1 MRNLFLA
8 LLLANLLF
16 LAWQLWIE
24 PQSPPEVP
32 QPAGVQLDLEG
43 EPAGP
48 GAVATSVGAEPPA
61 EAGVPPGAQPAAPGT
76 TASPEGI
83 PLSDQASC
91 LRLGP
96 MPDGTA
102 ARRAATAL
110 AEQGYL
116 ADVEDRPGQ
125 TWLGHWV
132 QITGFSTSGQ
142 AEAARRRLMAGGL
155 VDAYLMEDGASSLVS
170 LGVFRERARAERV
183 LAAAQ
188 RLGFSPV
195 IRDRVR
201 PTVEPWVLVR
211 LTAGQKRPAI
221 PDLGP
226 GGAWIVRSEATAC
239 PAAGQPAP
247 AEIPVVP

>member
-1 MRNLFLA
+1 MRNLFLT

-24 PQSPPEVP
+24 PDSPPTTL
-32 QPAGVQLDLEG
+32 QPAGARLALGDAPDGSE
-43 EPAGP
+43 
-48 GAVATSVGAEPPA
+48 AVASAIRPGPPVA
-61 EAGVPPGAQPAAPGT
+61 PVIPQQSLPVVPGLKPQ
-76 TASPEGI
+76 PEGA
-83 PLSDQASC
+83 PLAAQSSC

-96 MPDGTA
+96 MPDGTV

-110 AEQGYL
+110 AGQGYL
-116 ADVEDRPGQ
+116 ADVQELPGQ

-132 QITGFSTSGQ
+132 QIAGFGTREQ
-142 AEAARRRLMAGGL
+142 AEGARRRLMSGGL
-155 VDAYLMEDGASSLVS
+155 VDAYLMEDGPGSVVS
-170 LGVFRERARAERV
+170 LGVFRDRSRAERV

-188 RLGFSPV
+188 NMGFSPV

-201 PTVEPWVLVR
+201 PTIEPWVLVR
-211 LTAGQKRPAI
+211 LTPGQKGPTI

-239 PAAGQPAP
+239 PAADQPAL
-247 AEIPVVP
+247 AEAPVVP